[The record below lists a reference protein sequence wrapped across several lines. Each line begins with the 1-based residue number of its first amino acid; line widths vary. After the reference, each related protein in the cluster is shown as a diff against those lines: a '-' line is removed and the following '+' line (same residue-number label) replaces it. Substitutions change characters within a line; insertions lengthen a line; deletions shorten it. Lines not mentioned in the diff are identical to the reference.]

1 MLEARQRRVA
11 HAEVVDGQAQT
22 GLAQRLQR
30 AIGPV
35 LSMAAGALAGVLNPA
50 RIESLFSTLATQIPA
65 IVSAIQ
71 LVGGGFLTGLQ
82 RGLGPLLDRMGGTD
96 IDGFV
101 GGMGALAEA
110 FGNIVGLSVVVLTA
124 IGGIAAV
131 ATVGASAVLDLAVQI
146 AGLPERIITDLADIP
161 RQLTAFGEILTAA
174 FTSLGTQM
182 VAGLVGGITSGAG
195 AVRDAVSGLATGA
208 VDTVRET
215 LGIHSPSRVFEE
227 LGGHTAQGFEDGI
240 TGGAAGVDGAVRAM
254 VAAPSAAG
262 SAGAPAGRGGVFQV
276 FIDGAGREA
285 SAIVDEME
293 ARMGFSFDRLAL
305 SGGDV

>member
-1 MLEARQRRVA
+1 
-11 HAEVVDGQAQT
+11 
-22 GLAQRLQR
+22 
-30 AIGPV
+30 
-35 LSMAAGALAGVLNPA
+35 
-50 RIESLFSTLATQIPA
+50 
-65 IVSAIQ
+65 
-71 LVGGGFLTGLQ
+71 
-82 RGLGPLLDRMGGTD
+82 
-96 IDGFV
+96 
-101 GGMGALAEA
+101 
-110 FGNIVGLSVVVLTA
+110 
-124 IGGIAAV
+124 
-131 ATVGASAVLDLAVQI
+131 VQI
-146 AGLPERIITDLADIP
+146 AGLPGRIIADLADIP
-161 RQLTAFGEILTAA
+161 RQLTVFGEILTAA

-182 VAGLVGGITSGAG
+182 VAGLVGGITAGAG

-215 LGIHSPSRVFEE
+215 LGIQSPSRVFEE

-254 VAAPSAAG
+254 VAAPGAAG
-262 SAGAPAGRGGVFQV
+262 SAGAAGAGRGVFQV